1 MNKISQEI
9 FGNQPIFNL
18 VSELVLLRSEKN
30 FKPCIQDLVGTSSK
44 LPASTPALSIWEYHR
59 DNRRG
64 HRLRYS
70 LGILFLLKP
79 SVNYTYKRAWE

>member
-59 DNRRG
+59 DNRRD
-64 HRLRYS
+64 HRLLLIRYS
-70 LGILFLLKP
+70 LSLEAERELHI
-79 SVNYTYKRAWE
+79 